1 MPDDAPTPEAEDLP
15 PFKIER
21 ARSGRSKC
29 KGCRRPIQKDKVRI
43 GILIEGPFGPGYL
56 WHHLTCAMRR
66 RPEDVEQAY
75 AGKCWDEGLEVPS
88 LESLRAEAEKLEA
101 KKTEKKEAPYVEIA
115 PTGRSKCKH
124 CGEAIEKGA
133 YRVAVLRNVEFY
145 GQVRSGPINVHPKCV
160 AAELKA
166 EDCATEVEGFEDAV
180 RENSKG
186 LEDAQVDEALR
197 QIGSLQI

>member
-1 MPDDAPTPEAEDLP
+1 MSDEAPNPEAEDLP
-15 PFKIER
+15 PFKIEK

-29 KGCRRPIQKDKVRI
+29 KGCRRPIQKEKVRI

-56 WHHLTCAMRR
+56 WHHLSCAMRR

-75 AGKCWDEGLEVPS
+75 AEKAWEEGLEVPS
-88 LESLRAEAEKLEA
+88 LESLRAEAEKMEA
-101 KKTEKKEAPYVEIA
+101 KKAEKKEAPYVEVA

-166 EDCATEVEGFEDAV
+166 EDCATEPDGFEDAV

-186 LEDAQVDEALR
+186 LEAAQIDEALR
-197 QIGSLQI
+197 QVGPLEE